1 VLKVLFSAIFI
12 LSCLLATASGESNF
26 FKKYPGQASNC
37 GYAIAVSPTGK
48 IGVAGLQFNNSDE
61 RTLLH
66 GQMDA
71 DGKGTSLYTFDT
83 GRADDTVSAIAAT
96 GDGGFIVASNTSG
109 DSTNRDI
116 LIMKV
121 KSDGAVA
128 WKKRIT
134 TSNHEIVYSM
144 AKVPGGYVLVGAN
157 VANDVDAL
165 LIKITES
172 GSIAWKKSY
181 ATTDEDFGYAVT
193 STEQGELLMAGIQV
207 NSPFVLKLSA
217 TGRRIWG
224 RLIPT
229 EIYSADGRLSILDT
243 GGFHFLIGTSTEGE
257 HAHGGIEHTGISV
270 TKLTSNGSIVW
281 TREYFSKDAIVAWNA
296 TVATNGNII
305 IAGHAGS
312 ITAKALLFEINTD
325 GKFQWKRAYFTENSA
340 AFNVVSSGE
349 SIFITGC
356 TGKDRLE
363 LYLAKAD
370 VKGNIPQAC
379 GRWKN
384 ITMGVDLIPDSTIP
398 FAPQEKTFSGV
409 SASSSITTRKMNSDS
424 KDLCN
429 PDK

>member
-1 VLKVLFSAIFI
+1 MLKVLFAAILIFTYI
-12 LSCLLATASGESNF
+12 QTQALAESNF

-37 GYAIAVSPTGK
+37 GYAVAVSPTGN
-48 IGVAGLQFNNSDE
+48 IGVAGLQFDNSDE
-61 RTLLH
+61 RTVLH
-66 GQMDA
+66 GQMDPE
-71 DGKGTSLYTFDT
+71 GKGTSLYTFDT

-96 GDGGFIVASNTSG
+96 GDGGFIIASNTSG

-121 KSDGAVA
+121 KSNGTIA

-144 AKVPGGYVLVGAN
+144 TKVPGGYVLVGAN
-157 VANDVDAL
+157 VSNDVDAL

-172 GSIAWKKSY
+172 GSIAWKNSY
-181 ATTDEDFGYAVT
+181 ASSDADFGYAVT
-193 STEQGELLMAGIQV
+193 ATDQGELLMAGIQV
-207 NSPFVLKLSA
+207 NSPFLLKLSA

-229 EIYSADGRLSILDT
+229 EIYSADGRISILNS
-243 GGFHFLIGTSTEGE
+243 GGFYFLVGTSTKGE

-270 TKLTSNGSIVW
+270 TKLSSNGQLLW

-296 TVATNGNII
+296 TTATNGNII

-325 GKFQWKRAYFTENSA
+325 GKFQWRRAYSSENSSV
-340 AFNVVSSGE
+340 FNVVSSGE

-370 VKGNIPQAC
+370 AKGNIPQAC

-384 ITMGVDLIPDSTIP
+384 FTMGVDVIPDSTIP
-398 FAPQEKTFSGV
+398 FSPQEKSFSGV
-409 SASSSITTRKMNSDS
+409 AASTTIATSKMNSGS

-429 PDK
+429 P